1 MEKKE
6 EHNSEQEQK
15 PSEGQ
20 KPSEEQKV
28 DKEQKP
34 LSTNKLIVAG
44 VICIVAYVVILLLS
58 AARAQL
64 LGIPFIGAFFAPLGF
79 ESPMFWV
86 MPFFAFFALFFLI
99 DWIKK
104 GFESKLSFAMLC
116 LAVFAIFVACS
127 LAAYYVA
134 LYWYI
139 SNFASLQGIEMTP
152 DMVDFWGKLSNSA
165 FLLFIWGG
173 MFGLLARYIV
183 EKINL

>member
-1 MEKKE
+1 MEEKE
-6 EHNSEQEQK
+6 EHNQKQEQK
-15 PSEGQ
+15 PAEVQ
-20 KPSEEQKV
+20 KATEK
-28 DKEQKP
+28 QKP

-44 VICIVAYVVILLLS
+44 VICVIAYVVILLLS
-58 AARAQL
+58 VARAQFL
-64 LGIPFIGAFFAPLGF
+64 EIPFIGSFFAPLGF

-99 DWIKK
+99 DWIRK
-104 GFESKLSFAMLC
+104 GFESKLSFGMLC
-116 LAVFAIFVACS
+116 LAVFAIFVATS

-139 SNFASLQGIEMTP
+139 SNFASLQGVAMTP
-152 DMVDFWGKLSNSA
+152 EMVDFWGKLSNSA

-173 MFGLLARYIV
+173 MFGIIARYVV